1 MENRITIITIREG
14 IAENEAALLWEQ
26 LLKLINGFKR
36 DIGEEPLTEEG
47 QQRLRQAMKDG
58 RITFFLALCG
68 DHAVGMCST
77 AKCFSTFAC
86 TDTGVFEDFYMEPE
100 FRRKGIAHMLAQAA
114 QKWSRENGL
123 ASMTV
128 TCAPCVEGMYQALG
142 FELRLGTTFAH
153 MG

>member
-58 RITFFLALCG
+58 RITFFLA
-68 DHAVGMCST
+68 
-77 AKCFSTFAC
+77 
-86 TDTGVFEDFYMEPE
+86 FYMEPE

-128 TCAPCVEGMYQALG
+128 TCAPCDEGMYQALG

>member
-1 MENRITIITIREG
+1 
-14 IAENEAALLWEQ
+14 
-26 LLKLINGFKR
+26 
-36 DIGEEPLTEEG
+36 
-47 QQRLRQAMKDG
+47 MKDG

-128 TCAPCVEGMYQALG
+128 TCAPCDEGMYQALG

>member
-100 FRRKGIAHMLAQAA
+100 FRRKGIAHMLAQR
-114 QKWSRENGL
+114 KR
-123 ASMTV
+123 
-128 TCAPCVEGMYQALG
+128 PCQHDRH
-142 FELRLGTTFAH
+142 LRTL
-153 MG
+153 